1 MEEQI
6 PFRNRSSMLGSSQDH
21 PVPVGVTTKVMTERG
36 YVVEVTVLEIVRG
49 KDAQDRIMAEGVS
62 DKLPKA
68 GFEYVLTHIKFG
80 YFRKAK
86 GMSDPNHAYR
96 IAGSNFSA
104 ASADGTTEYE
114 VPSVLRQP
122 QPPLI
127 DTLIPPGESREGW
140 IVLQVPENEKEPL
153 LAFHREYAHSNYVLL
168 HQWRPVWFKLY
179 NFDPMC
185 INSPCNDCC

>member
-6 PFRNRSSMLGSSQDH
+6 LSKIRSPMLGSNHDH
-21 PVPVGVTTKVMTERG
+21 PVPVGVTMKVMTERG

-49 KDAQDRIMAEGVS
+49 KDAQERIIAKGVS

-68 GFEYVLTHIKFG
+68 GFEYVLARIKFG

-86 GMSDPNHAYR
+86 GMNDPDHAYR

-104 ASADGTTEYE
+104 TSADGKMEYE
-114 VPSVLRQP
+114 TPSVLRQP
-122 QPPLI
+122 QPQLI
-127 DTLIPPGESREGW
+127 DTLTPPGEFREGW
-140 IVLQVPENEKEPL
+140 IVLQVPEDEKEPL

-185 INSPCNDCC
+185 INTSCTDCF